1 MAQQIQEIMTRQVH
15 CVAHDATLAEA
26 ARMMRDHQIG
36 DVLVTG
42 PDGALRGI
50 LTDRDIVVRAVA
62 EARDLERTRV
72 EEIATG
78 DLVELEPSATV
89 EEAVKLMRDRAI
101 RRVPVVRDH
110 RPIGI
115 VSIGDLAMKKDPDSA
130 LADISAAPPN
140 N

>member
-1 MAQQIQEIMTRQVH
+1 MAHTIQEIMTTDVH
-15 CVAHDATLAEA
+15 CVRSDASLNEA

-50 LTDRDIVVRAVA
+50 ITDRDIVVRAVA

-72 EEIATG
+72 DEICSG
-78 DLVELEPSATV
+78 DLVELDPSATIDD
-89 EEAVKLMRDRAI
+89 AVKLMRDRAI

-110 RPIGI
+110 KPVGI
-115 VSIGDLAMKKDPDSA
+115 ISIGDLARERDPESA
-130 LADISAAPPN
+130 LADISAAAPN